1 MSPHKDVPLFRAG
14 WVFFCCSPGAVL
26 ASDGLNLATVGA
38 ANVWGAVGTVP
49 IRFVSLGWAL
59 GPQAR
64 GRIPICVPKAATLG
78 DSTPGCP
85 NHPPQVTLGW
95 LRCAVGPHGVAPTT
109 GTPGRKYLA
118 LGCPTPLCPTP
129 LCPILVCPIPFCP
142 IPVCPIP
149 SCPVFVRPIQVYPI
163 LVRPILGCP
172 IPLCPILGCPI
183 PSCPILVCP
192 ILKSHPSM
200 SHPGVSH
207 PRVSQPRWVSPPPCR
222 PLSPPG
228 VPARCRSG
236 LWRTVGE
243 RPRPYCE
250 LGPC

>member
-1 MSPHKDVPLFRAG
+1 MCPFLGLVG
-14 WVFFCCSPGAVL
+14 VFFGAGCSSGAIL

-49 IRFVSLGWAL
+49 TRFVSLGWGL
-59 GPQAR
+59 GSQAR
-64 GRIPICVPKAATLG
+64 GRIPICAPKAATLG

-172 IPLCPILGCPI
+172 IPLCPI

-192 ILKSHPSM
+192 TLRSHPSM
-200 SHPGVSH
+200 SHPGVS
-207 PRVSQPRWVSPPPCR
+207 QPRWVSPPPRVAPCR
-222 PLSPPG
+222 RPVSQRGVAVASGGQWGYGPG
-228 VPARCRSG
+228 PTAN
-236 LWRTVGE
+236 WD
-243 RPRPYCE
+243 PH
-250 LGPC
+250 